1 MAAADVTWAYAIREH
16 LMRWVH
22 FGTLSLS
29 LLGSQV
35 VWSLELAYGTPYL
48 LSLGLS
54 KEATG
59 YVWIAGPLSG
69 LIMQPVLGSL
79 SDSSMSQFRRRK
91 YMLGSCGVVA
101 LATCLI
107 AFSEPISLYL
117 LDIVGIGLGD
127 WDPSRH
133 KHAKRMT
140 QVLSV
145 LGFWILDFAIN
156 GLQVISR
163 ALILDHADASQQNEA
178 NAWHGRML
186 HAGSIIG
193 YWCGWVDLST
203 WPSLAW
209 IGGGQFRRFA
219 VVSAVCMVICVSITC
234 LFTPEYGTKHT
245 TTSPEGL
252 ITRIGASV
260 RQVVRVGR
268 ALPVPIQRVCLV
280 ELLATM
286 SWFPFLFYST
296 TYVLDMAHRKHKRHS
311 DADHELG
318 SFAMLCFALLAM
330 VSGLVLPSLSLAGK
344 MRPPLL
350 ETLPPT
356 SSSRRRVRGMS
367 LRTLWTFG
375 SLLQAVLMLSTFFIY
390 TQKQA
395 ILLVMLM
402 GVPWSV
408 WMWVP
413 YAMIGEFVR
422 EAERSSMFQYSD
434 EQWPAQRI
442 MEHQRSSTHESIP
455 TQRPHPYPKGFDAT
469 SQRSVSGPYG
479 PSIVSRGPDVVR
491 PDENP
496 ALLEESACGGTI
508 LGIHNLSIVLPQ
520 FLVALI
526 ASLIFRSI
534 KDGQGDVAWVFRFG
548 GVMALGA
555 AILTRLVPLT
565 LSERK
570 VRHIGY
576 TLLPDEEEAG
586 GTGPDDTEVY
596 ETYID
601 EADDADDG
609 AGDSMVIRDPK
620 ANVGGSDNYDVIK
633 GKRDKSCLNDVKD
646 DSIRIKDHDGYVK
659 KSQTSEGATNSD
671 STTAHSSPPASLL
684 DDSASTDRS
693 TVGDP

>member
-1 MAAADVTWAYAIREH
+1 
-16 LMRWVH
+16 
-22 FGTLSLS
+22 
-29 LLGSQV
+29 
-35 VWSLELAYGTPYL
+35 
-48 LSLGLS
+48 
-54 KEATG
+54 
-59 YVWIAGPLSG
+59 
-69 LIMQPVLGSL
+69 
-79 SDSSMSQFRRRK
+79 
-91 YMLGSCGVVA
+91 
-101 LATCLI
+101 
-107 AFSEPISLYL
+107 
-117 LDIVGIGLGD
+117 
-127 WDPSRH
+127 
-133 KHAKRMT
+133 
-140 QVLSV
+140 
-145 LGFWILDFAIN
+145 
-156 GLQVISR
+156 
-163 ALILDHADASQQNEA
+163 
-178 NAWHGRML
+178 
-186 HAGSIIG
+186 
-193 YWCGWVDLST
+193 
-203 WPSLAW
+203 
-209 IGGGQFRRFA
+209 
-219 VVSAVCMVICVSITC
+219 
-234 LFTPEYGTKHT
+234 
-245 TTSPEGL
+245 
-252 ITRIGASV
+252 
-260 RQVVRVGR
+260 
-268 ALPVPIQRVCLV
+268 
-280 ELLATM
+280 
-286 SWFPFLFYST
+286 
-296 TYVLDMAHRKHKRHS
+296 
-311 DADHELG
+311 
-318 SFAMLCFALLAM
+318 
-330 VSGLVLPSLSLAGK
+330 
-344 MRPPLL
+344 
-350 ETLPPT
+350 
-356 SSSRRRVRGMS
+356 
-367 LRTLWTFG
+367 
-375 SLLQAVLMLSTFFIY
+375 MLSTFFIY

-422 EAERSSMFQYSD
+422 EAERSSIFQYSD

-659 KSQTSEGATNSD
+659 GSQTSEGATNSD

-684 DDSASTDRS
+684 DDSASTDRF